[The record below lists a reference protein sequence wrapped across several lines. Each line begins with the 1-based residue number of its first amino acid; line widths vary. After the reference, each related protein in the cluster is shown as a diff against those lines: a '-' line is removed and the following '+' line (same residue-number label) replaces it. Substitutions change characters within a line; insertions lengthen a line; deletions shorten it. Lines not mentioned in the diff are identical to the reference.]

1 MYRENLET
9 FARKWNL
16 LDEHMHVCA
25 CIHSSMYMHLCISIY
40 IYRERKTHFS
50 YLEVVYLVVITNLIT
65 VKRWDLELTSEMFR
79 WM

>member
-1 MYRENLET
+1 MGGEWDGGGYPPTAALAT
-9 FARKWNL
+9 WGTQGW
-16 LDEHMHVCA
+16 D
-25 CIHSSMYMHLCISIY
+25 HSVPWTSPPAG
-40 IYRERKTHFS
+40 HFS